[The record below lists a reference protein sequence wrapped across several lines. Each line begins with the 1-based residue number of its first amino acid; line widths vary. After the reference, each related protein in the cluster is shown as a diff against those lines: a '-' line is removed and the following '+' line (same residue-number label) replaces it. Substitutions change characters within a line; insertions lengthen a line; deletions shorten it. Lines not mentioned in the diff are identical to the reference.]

1 MSSSRTSAAGNS
13 LNGFYSTSTPRTTRD
28 SNRVALSNR
37 AQSSCGGTSSTIRF
51 SLPQRENDSSV
62 QERILASLQKLE
74 AAPAALSEE
83 QKVLGNKFQAL
94 EDKVKLFVA
103 DQEEQ
108 AGKTPIPK
116 DVSVSEHEPHSK
128 SIMISNLQ

>member
-1 MSSSRTSAAGNS
+1 MSSSRTSAGYS

-28 SNRVALSNR
+28 SNRVTLSNR
-37 AQSSCGGTSSTIRF
+37 AQSSCGGTSSTIPF
-51 SLPQRENDSSV
+51 SLPQREKDSTV
-62 QERILASLQKLE
+62 QERILASLQRLE
-74 AAPAALSEE
+74 ATTTALTEE
-83 QKVLGNKFQAL
+83 QKVLGEKFQAL

-116 DVSVSEHEPHSK
+116 DLSVSDHEPHPK
-128 SIMISNLQ
+128 SIISSYLQ

>member
-1 MSSSRTSAAGNS
+1 MSSSRTSAGYS

-28 SNRVALSNR
+28 SNRVTLSNR

-74 AAPAALSEE
+74 ATPAALSEE